1 MIKFNHGFSQ
11 MITDVWVD
19 FLEKIQKIKA
29 TKMILMAFYT
39 VDL

>member
-19 FLEKIQKIKA
+19 FLENIQKQKSH
-29 TKMILMAFYT
+29 
-39 VDL
+39 